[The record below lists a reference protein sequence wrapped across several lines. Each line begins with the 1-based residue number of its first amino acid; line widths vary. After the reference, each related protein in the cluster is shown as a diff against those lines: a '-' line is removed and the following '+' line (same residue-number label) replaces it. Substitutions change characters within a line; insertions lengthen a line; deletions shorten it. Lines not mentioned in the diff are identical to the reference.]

1 MKSIQTN
8 ERLQGEGIKGRV
20 FTEVQRRW
28 NEYKRMGPAR
38 GEDNRLGGYSMNKRL
53 ISYQGTSH
61 VHPDLFH
68 DHRILFHDDWN
79 LHHVDDQPFP
89 PTWSSPEE
97 PPGRELRTPS

>member
-8 ERLQGEGIKGRV
+8 ERLQGEGVKGGV

-61 VHPDLFH
+61 VHPDSGDLFH
-68 DHRILFHDDWN
+68 YHRILFH
-79 LHHVDDQPFP
+79 VGDQPFP